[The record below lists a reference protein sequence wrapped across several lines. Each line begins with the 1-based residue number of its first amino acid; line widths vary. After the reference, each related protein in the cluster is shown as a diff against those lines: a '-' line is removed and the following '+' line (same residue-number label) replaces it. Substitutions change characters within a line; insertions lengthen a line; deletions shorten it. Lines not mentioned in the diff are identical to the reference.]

1 MNRLE
6 VFEQNHLEHM
16 EKIKKYL
23 TSSEPEMMA
32 FTKFLLETP
41 ANPYAILP
49 EHWAGCT
56 ESSSGMRSLLNH
68 IHHALFDDG
77 EISFPIVNGEPK
89 IVFVWSNEDNY
100 ADYVLNETQK
110 HFRDT
115 RGVTYDIT
123 QCQDVFDFIAKCT
136 EYHRTDI
143 LRCFITDAAMRGI
156 TFAVNHY
163 GSNYAAFDPEWE
175 FDDEI
180 MAKIMK
186 RRAVFGH
193 TPVDYP
199 EPTDD

>member
-6 VFEQNHLEHM
+6 ALEQNHLEHM
-16 EKIKKYL
+16 EKIKEYL
-23 TSSEPEMMA
+23 SSSTPETMA
-32 FTKFLLETP
+32 IAKFLLKTE
-41 ANPYAILP
+41 ANPYGFLP

-56 ESSSGMRSLLNH
+56 ESSSGMTSLLHH
-68 IHHALFDDG
+68 IHHALHDDG

-89 IVFVWSNEDNY
+89 IVFAWANTENYDNL
-100 ADYVLNETQK
+100 ALNSTQQ

-115 RGVTYDIT
+115 RGVTYDIE

-163 GSNYAAFDPEWE
+163 GNNYAAFDPDWE
-175 FDDEI
+175 FDAEI
-180 MAKIMK
+180 MTKIMK
-186 RRAVFGH
+186 RRVIFGH
-193 TPVDYP
+193 QPVDYS
-199 EPTDD
+199 EQND

>member
-6 VFEQNHLEHM
+6 ALEQNHLEHM

-32 FTKFLLETP
+32 IAKFLLKTE

-89 IVFVWSNEDNY
+89 IVFVWEDTPNY
-100 ADYVLNETQK
+100 DDYALNSTQQ

-115 RGVTYDIT
+115 RGVTYDIE

-163 GSNYAAFDPEWE
+163 GNNYAAFDPDWE
-175 FDDEI
+175 FDAEI
-180 MAKIMK
+180 MTKIMK
-186 RRAVFGH
+186 RRVVIFGH
-193 TPVDYP
+193 QPVDYP
-199 EPTDD
+199 EQND

>member
-89 IVFVWSNEDNY
+89 IVFVYSNDDDYENY
-100 ADYVLNETQK
+100 ALNWTQQ

-115 RGVTYDIT
+115 RGVTYDIE
-123 QCQDVFDFIAKCT
+123 QCQDVFDFIVKCN
-136 EYHRTDI
+136 EYYRMDV
-143 LRCFITDAAMRGI
+143 LRCFVTDAAMRGI

-163 GSNYAAFDPEWE
+163 GSNYANFDPDWE
-175 FDDEI
+175 FDDQIIE
-180 MAKIMK
+180 KIMQ

-193 TPVDYP
+193 APVDYP
-199 EPTDD
+199 EQND